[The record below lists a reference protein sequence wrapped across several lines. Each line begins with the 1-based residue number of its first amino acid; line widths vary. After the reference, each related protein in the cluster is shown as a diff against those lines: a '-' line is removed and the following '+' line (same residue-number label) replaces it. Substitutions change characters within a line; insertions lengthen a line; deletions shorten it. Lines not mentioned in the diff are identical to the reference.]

1 LKIPIID
8 LHEDISLYFL
18 IHGGGEPLGDL
29 KADIDGRSVDI
40 PKYIR
45 GNVKLVLRRY
55 FRLLKLSGPS
65 QLDLRSYMACG
76 PLL

>member
-29 KADIDGRSVDI
+29 KADIDGRGADI

-45 GNVKLVLRRY
+45 GNVKLVFAAIFPAVET
-55 FRLLKLSGPS
+55 FRPS